1 MRVNRLFA
9 SLFVLSLTAIAGCSG
24 SSSSNPPPA
33 GSTPASLTM
42 IDAPP
47 AGVTVISFEVN
58 VTGAALNPGGVDL
71 LAGKGP
77 IQIEVK
83 RLEVETGFLGTTNV
97 APGTYSSLNLTFAN
111 PQLTFKNDS
120 TATIAGC
127 AAGQVCKITPAAAT
141 LTSTINFAPGLV
153 ISSNSPIG
161 LQVDVKL
168 NNLLSNSLGVDF
180 SVSGA
185 VTVAQSQAKPEGEL
199 EDIEDI
205 FGTVQ
210 NKGSNTFDLK
220 TSRGNTLTGIQ
231 VDNNTKF
238 EGFDAATTPC
248 TANPQNFTCVANGQ
262 MVEVDLKMQPSGA
275 LLARK
280 VEQENEDTN
289 EEEVEGIV
297 FSVNASTSSFQMVA
311 LENLS
316 TLPSSVLGN
325 PMNVT
330 VLPGARFQ
338 VEGSGRS
345 SNPQFSAVGSMT
357 VGQNVQVRR
366 TSGDGS
372 TIPVATDRV
381 RLRLSRFT
389 GKVNSKVDANTFVV
403 DNLPSIFGPGAQI
416 TVNTTSQTRF
426 EGVANVSAL
435 NAPPNAD
442 TVSLRGL
449 LFNGTPIT
457 LAAKK
462 VRKR

>member
-1 MRVNRLFA
+1 MF
-9 SLFVLSLTAIAGCSG
+9 T
-24 SSSSNPPPA
+24 
-33 GSTPASLTM
+33 
-42 IDAPP
+42 
-47 AGVTVISFEVN
+47 
-58 VTGAALNPGGVDL
+58 
-71 LAGKGP
+71 
-77 IQIEVK
+77 
-83 RLEVETGFLGTTNV
+83 
-97 APGTYSSLNLTFAN
+97 N

-120 TATIAGC
+120 TARIANCDPGL
-127 AAGQVCKITPAAAT
+127 VCKITPTAAT
-141 LTSTINFAPGLV
+141 LTATINFTPGLV
-153 ISSNSPIG
+153 ISNNSPIG

-180 SVSGA
+180 SLNGA

-210 NKGSNTFDLK
+210 NKGINTFDLK
-220 TSRGNTLTGIQ
+220 TSRGNTVTGIQ
-231 VDNNTKF
+231 VDSNTKF

-262 MVEVDLKMQPSGA
+262 MVEVDLKMQPSGV

-325 PMNVT
+325 PLNVT
-330 VLPGARFQ
+330 ALPAAKFE

-345 SNPQFSAVGSMT
+345 SNSQFSGIGSMT

-366 TSGDGS
+366 TSGDAMH
-372 TIPVATDRV
+372 IPVST
-381 RLRLSRFT
+381 
-389 GKVNSKVDANTFVV
+389 
-403 DNLPSIFGPGAQI
+403 
-416 TVNTTSQTRF
+416 
-426 EGVANVSAL
+426 
-435 NAPPNAD
+435 
-442 TVSLRGL
+442 
-449 LFNGTPIT
+449 
-457 LAAKK
+457 
-462 VRKR
+462 

>member
-120 TATIAGC
+120 TARIANCDPGL
-127 AAGQVCKITPAAAT
+127 VCKITPTAAT
-141 LTSTINFAPGLV
+141 LTATINFTPVV
-153 ISSNSPIG
+153 ISNNSPIG

-180 SVSGA
+180 SASGA

-199 EDIEDI
+199 EDVEDI

-210 NKGSNTFDLK
+210 SKGNNTFDLK

-231 VDNNTKF
+231 VDSNTKF

-280 VEQENEDTN
+280 VEQENEDPN

-330 VLPGARFQ
+330 VLPGARFE

-345 SNPQFSAVGSMT
+345 SNPQFSGVGSMT

-403 DNLPSIFGPGAQI
+403 DNLPSIFGSGAQI